1 MPKQLPTQLVSGLML
16 RCDSSGT
23 LLPLKS
29 FNAGDTVELQTG
41 PFSTLIA
48 IVDTIDADKRIWVL
62 MDLMGQKSTSA
73 CLCRSVAA
81 EQIII
86 YLWFSNLCKLS
97 FTSRV
102 LVAEEDLNPRHA
114 DYDSAALTT

>member
-1 MPKQLPTQLVSGLML
+1 MFVSINSKVAPWNKVNSTIGVSKLVSFEGMPKQLPTQLVSGLML

-41 PFSTLIA
+41 PFSNFIA

-62 MDLMGQKSTSA
+62 MDLMGQKARVRVSA
-73 CLCRSVAA
+73 GQLR
-81 EQIII
+81 
-86 YLWFSNLCKLS
+86 LS
-97 FTSRV
+97 R
-102 LVAEEDLNPRHA
+102 
-114 DYDSAALTT
+114 